1 MSLPQ
6 GWAELPD
13 GILDSIIQRLSCTSD
28 LLAFIAT
35 CPTWRAVFMEART
48 SYSKLFPP
56 LLIQSCAQLSN
67 DDAQSEVHHTWQL
80 MDPANSSV
88 RFHRPVPSS
97 SIVPPGM
104 EFVGCSY
111 GHAIFADLSISE
123 MGGCFTMID
132 VFTGIQVSPP
142 PCPDLVERSPFD
154 SIDLLCCTLTAP
166 VSSSK
171 ACLLVSTIDFYG
183 LRVWRV
189 GSDGWEY
196 TRTEYG
202 RLGCIDHIVV
212 FEDKIIVLDCDLS
225 LCTVHLDDPK
235 LGVHIKPLLIV
246 EEDNTNEMINNDV
259 LENSRLMVC
268 GDKLAL
274 VASPMLD
281 YDNLVYFY
289 LCDLDSPEGRPPRW
303 SPAPAADL
311 DCVVFISGAHGRL
324 VFYDDRYGRWA
335 VSKGNFG
342 LYALRTSNPALGQC

>member
-1 MSLPQ
+1 
-6 GWAELPD
+6 
-13 GILDSIIQRLSCTSD
+13 
-28 LLAFIAT
+28 
-35 CPTWRAVFMEART
+35 
-48 SYSKLFPP
+48 
-56 LLIQSCAQLSN
+56 
-67 DDAQSEVHHTWQL
+67 
-80 MDPANSSV
+80 
-88 RFHRPVPSS
+88 
-97 SIVPPGM
+97 
-104 EFVGCSY
+104 
-111 GHAIFADLSISE
+111 
-123 MGGCFTMID
+123 
-132 VFTGIQVSPP
+132 
-142 PCPDLVERSPFD
+142 
-154 SIDLLCCTLTAP
+154 
-166 VSSSK
+166 
-171 ACLLVSTIDFYG
+171 
-183 LRVWRV
+183 VWRV

-225 LCTVHLDDPK
+225 LCNVYLDDPK
-235 LGVHIKPLLIV
+235 LGMHIKPLLIV

-335 VSKGNFG
+335 VSRANPERWGG
-342 LYALRTSNPALGQC
+342 RRGQVAYAGYSDELFPFDSEVVLPSWVTPAVLSMDG